1 MPLLKLSTKRITR
14 IGAAAVLTAC
24 ISLCQ
29 TDPNQTT
36 DDEESK
42 RILGVVPNYG
52 TVSGNQPYAPLTSRQ
67 KFKLASKDTFDP
79 GAVALVA
86 IFAGESQFVNA
97 NRAFG
102 EGAPAFA
109 RYFGAAY
116 GDLLIGNYM
125 AEAIFPSMLHQDPRY
140 FARRTGTAWSRLGS
154 AMSQIFWTHTDSGH
168 MQFNYSEIVGNSVT
182 VAISNAY
189 YVDHRSAGDAASRLG
204 LQLGVDMGT
213 NILKEFWPDI
223 RRKLPAKHPRE
234 TK

>member
-1 MPLLKLSTKRITR
+1 LRSRIARLSSTI
-14 IGAAAVLTAC
+14 VLTAC
-24 ISLCQ
+24 ISLSQ
-29 TDPNQTT
+29 QAPDPPT
-36 DDEESK
+36 DDQESK

-52 TVSGNQPYAPLTSRQ
+52 TVSATQPYVPLTRRQ
-67 KFKLASKDTFDP
+67 KFTLATKDTFDP

-86 IFAGESQFVNA
+86 IFAGESQLANS

-109 RYFGAAY
+109 RYFGATY

-125 AEAIFPSMLHQDPRY
+125 AEAVIPSLLHQDPRY

-189 YVDHRSAGDAASRLG
+189 YEDHRSAGDAASRLG

-213 NILKEFWPDI
+213 NVLKEFWPDI
-223 RRKLPAKHPRE
+223 HRKFFAKHPHE